1 MAAVYKEAIKVVSE
15 MLETSLS
22 RCAEISPNRMNAPH
36 CSDHEKGWSSA
47 AVTSLYPRC

>member
-1 MAAVYKEAIKVVSE
+1 MAAVYKVAIKVVSE

-36 CSDHEKGWSSA
+36 CSEMWRECSRAGERKEEG
-47 AVTSLYPRC
+47 